1 MFKCRRDDTYPKIR
15 KFIIIKRKLTDIFH
29 WGTTACLCVSG
40 HEQPRLKIRLPNRGP
55 EASGPVQQRIG
66 IGTTVTRGPVAYN
79 IVEQIPV

>member
-1 MFKCRRDDTYPKIR
+1 MTY
-15 KFIIIKRKLTDIFH
+15 FIGYDGVPL
-29 WGTTACLCVSG
+29 
-40 HEQPRLKIRLPNRGP
+40 RLGARAAPVEIRLPNRGP